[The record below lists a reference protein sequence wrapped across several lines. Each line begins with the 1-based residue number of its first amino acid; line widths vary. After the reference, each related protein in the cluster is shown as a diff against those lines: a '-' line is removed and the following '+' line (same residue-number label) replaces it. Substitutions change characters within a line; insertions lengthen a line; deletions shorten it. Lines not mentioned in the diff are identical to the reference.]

1 MTRPPRN
8 PESGYALLFVYM
20 MAASLAIM
28 LYMEIPRVAFEAQR
42 DKEQLLID
50 RGEQYKR
57 AIQLYVRKYNRFP
70 PDIDALEKTQNLRFL
85 RKQYLD
91 PMTGK
96 NEWRLI
102 HVGPGGVFTDSKVY
116 GQQKKD
122 AAGAPQT
129 FITEMQS
136 IGGSSSSNQ
145 SVNLATRRRPSDDP
159 GTPGDPNNPGGQPN
173 NPGQPG
179 PISGPVMV
187 LPDGRIV
194 PATPSGQPVTTN
206 QQPFG
211 NLPPGFPPGFQ
222 PPSGVGFQQG
232 SNPSAS
238 GVPQPGQPGFQSTPN
253 GALSPPPSAANLINQ
268 ILTTP
273 RPGGLNGISAA
284 TDPSAAGAGGGF
296 GGPGGGFGST
306 PATNGMPVG
315 QTQPGMAVPPSAAAL
330 AELPANSNRKA
341 LNRITRRLP
350 TMSGNSSTISQKIRA
365 AVAERRFRSHSSSP
379 VSKCSSPRVSSHL
392 SSRPPNLRQ
401 GLPPREPEPPVLQ
414 TKYFARSNLFFS
426 NIDIEGIT
434 FLCFEMLHSRF
445 GVPKTEQMRREGR
458 WSEKYGNGSRPALIA
473 SLVLFTKRASWTE
486 NNG

>member
-315 QTQPGMAVPPSAAAL
+315 QTQPGMGG
-330 AELPANSNRKA
+330 
-341 LNRITRRLP
+341 T
-350 TMSGNSSTISQKIRA
+350 TIGGGIGG
-365 AVAERRFRSHSSSP
+365 VA
-379 VSKCSSPRVSSHL
+379 SKL
-392 SSRPPNLRQ
+392 EQ
-401 GLPPREPEPPVLQ
+401 
-414 TKYFARSNLFFS
+414 
-426 NIDIEGIT
+426 EGIKSYNKKT
-434 FLCFEMLHSRF
+434 SYDEWEFVYDISKDKSR
-445 GVPKTEQMRREGR
+445 GGGATVPQPQQQPGQQMQQ
-458 WSEKYGNGSRPALIA
+458 PAGQQPP
-473 SLVLFTKRASWTE
+473 FQPPPQPPTGTTPTGTGTTGTP
-486 NNG
+486 N